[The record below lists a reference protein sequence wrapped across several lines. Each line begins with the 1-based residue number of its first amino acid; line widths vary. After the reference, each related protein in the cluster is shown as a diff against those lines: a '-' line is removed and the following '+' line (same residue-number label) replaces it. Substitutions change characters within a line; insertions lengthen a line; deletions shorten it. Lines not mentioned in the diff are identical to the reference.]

1 MRGGSPLFREW
12 GRTFRG
18 EKIYQTVSGS
28 WRGRTRIISASQK
41 SELVTLF
48 IFEGMGKVEVVDAYF
63 EKVLL
68 PAIPKGSVII
78 WDNASFHQSPTT

>member
-1 MRGGSPLFREW
+1 M
-12 GRTFRG
+12 
-18 EKIYQTVSGS
+18 
-28 WRGRTRIISASQK
+28 
-41 SELVTLF
+41 TLF